1 MVRINFHEELDAAE
15 SRLLAEGRLVRVQ
28 LERVLNALQER
39 DDDTARRVIE
49 LDDEVDD
56 VYLATQQRVL
66 NLLALQAPVASDLR
80 LVSAILHSNVHIE
93 RMGDLCVNIAKF
105 VLNRHPYPPDSPMVT
120 RLREMGDRAM
130 EMMDL
135 ALSAF
140 AQRSD
145 ELAEQLPMRDSLL
158 DRLNR
163 GMLDELKQYVGDD
176 LSFEWA
182 SNLILVA
189 RYLER
194 FGDHA
199 VDIGEQISFLVTG
212 VFREFTDASH
222 PEESLENLERP
233 VSDEGNSPTV

>member
-1 MVRINFHEELDAAE
+1 MVRINFHEELEAAE
-15 SRLLAEGRLVRVQ
+15 SRLLAEGRLVRQQ
-28 LERVLNALQER
+28 LERVLDSLETR
-39 DDDTARRVIE
+39 DDEKAKLVIE

-56 VYLATQQRVL
+56 VYLATQTRVL
-66 NLLALQAPVASDLR
+66 NLLALQAPVAGDLR
-80 LVSAILHSNVHIE
+80 LVSAILHCNVHIE

-105 VLNRHPYPPDSPMVT
+105 VLNRHPYPSDSPMLS
-120 RLREMGDRAM
+120 RLREMGNRAA
-130 EMMDL
+130 EMNDL

-140 AQRSD
+140 AQRSV
-145 ELAEQLPMRDSLL
+145 ELAEQLPIKDSTL

-163 GMLDELKQYVGDD
+163 GMLDDLKQYVDD
-176 LSFEWA
+176 ERSFEWA

-222 PEESLENLERP
+222 PDEPLERTG
-233 VSDEGNSPTV
+233 GNGLSS

>member
-1 MVRINFHEELDAAE
+1 MVRIGFHEELQAAE
-15 SRLLAEGRLVRVQ
+15 GDLLRQGGLVRAQ
-28 LERVLNALQER
+28 LGKILEALDRRDVDLAQEVIR
-39 DDDTARRVIE
+39 GDDA
-49 LDDEVDD
+49 VDD
-56 VYLATQQRVL
+56 VYLETQGRVL
-66 NLLALQAPVASDLR
+66 NLLALQAPVARDLR
-80 LVSAILHSNVHIE
+80 LVSAILHSNVHVE

-105 VLNRHPYPPDSPMVT
+105 VLNRMPYPHDSPMVN
-120 RLREMGDRAM
+120 RLNEMGVRAT
-130 EMMDL
+130 EMLEISM
-135 ALSAF
+135 SAF

-145 ELAEQLPMRDSLL
+145 ELAEQLPEKDEAI

-163 GMLDELKQYVGDD
+163 GMLEDLKDYVNDEA
-176 LSFEWA
+176 SFEWA

-222 PEESLENLERP
+222 PEQQTL
-233 VSDEGNSPTV
+233 